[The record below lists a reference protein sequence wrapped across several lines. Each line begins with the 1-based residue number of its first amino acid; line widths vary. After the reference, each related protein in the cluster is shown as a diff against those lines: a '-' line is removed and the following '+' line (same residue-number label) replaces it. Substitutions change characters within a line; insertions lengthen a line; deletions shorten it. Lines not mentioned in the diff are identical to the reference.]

1 MNRLQCNKLA
11 SLIHSKASKND
22 IFKYVKE
29 LQDISHKNKKVKWLE
44 ALIKFETFLNNG
56 TLVSKVFAIDGNGK
70 LPFLSFSSLA
80 GLPCVGAGDCLKFCY
95 SFRAWR
101 YPYPFFR
108 QLQNYILL
116 ECEAGRDIIKSEL
129 EKSIAIVK
137 RRNKLKNKEHSQ
149 IDFRLYVDGDF
160 HSKQCLVFWMEQ
172 IKDNPILSTYGYSKS
187 FGLFLNLHNEGFK
200 FPINYVLN
208 ISSGSK
214 YNQSI
219 IDKMLKLPMV
229 RDQFVAVTMP
239 YKVTTDMHSNKEH
252 QKRLREEYKKINPIK
267 KVFACGGLCGECTNK
282 KHACGD
288 MRFLGVPILIGVH

>member
-1 MNRLQCNKLA
+1 M
-11 SLIHSKASKND
+11 
-22 IFKYVKE
+22 
-29 LQDISHKNKKVKWLE
+29 
-44 ALIKFETFLNNG
+44 
-56 TLVSKVFAIDGNGK
+56 
-70 LPFLSFSSLA
+70 
-80 GLPCVGAGDCLKFCY
+80 
-95 SFRAWR
+95 
-101 YPYPFFR
+101 
-108 QLQNYILL
+108 L

-129 EKSIAIVK
+129 SKSIAIVK
-137 RRNKLKNKEHSQ
+137 RRNKLKNKAKKDIMIKKAEDRMGEAYYDFMEAKDKLDERDIKIAQEKLDEEKKYYEWIKSTDVSSKEQSQ

-160 HSKQCLVFWMEQ
+160 HSKQCLLFWMSQ
-172 IKDNPILSTYGYSKS
+172 IKDNPILSAYGYSKS

-200 FPINYVLN
+200 FPKNYVLN

-239 YKVTTDMHSNKEH
+239 YKVTTEMHSNKEH
-252 QKRLREEYKKINPIK
+252 QKRLRQEYKKINPLK

-288 MRFLGVPILIGVH
+288 MRFQGVPILIGVH